1 MTPIDSVTTFL
12 RLVEERRLD
21 EASRYLAPGV
31 EIVFPG
37 GRRFAD
43 LDEQVAASQGRYRSI
58 RKVFERFDVVT
69 SGDTVIVYVSGLLE
83 GEDLAGRPF
92 SSVRFID
99 RLELLDGLIVKH
111 HVWNDL
117 SEQLRQAND

>member
-1 MTPIDSVTTFL
+1 MTPVDSVTRFL

-21 EASRYLAPGV
+21 EAAHYLAPGV

-37 GRRFAD
+37 GRRFTD

-58 RKVFERFDVVT
+58 RKVFERFDVVD
-69 SGDTVIVYVSGLLE
+69 SGDGTVVYVSGLLD

-99 RLELLDGLIVKH
+99 RFELLDGLIVKH

-117 SEQLRQAND
+117 AEQLRQPND